1 MSARPHISWA
11 VWHGR
16 GTDAAVS
23 KGGARAGGAFALYS
37 LLKRQAGLGTG
48 GRTAALDRLLKQYS
62 TGPVRT
68 GAAAASPRGSRQRA
82 HGGSGSESGPR
93 SGQGPGE
100 GAGQGRGVW
109 AARFGPGAP
118 AALSAAARTS
128 GTAQHDWRQRLIA
141 VRSIIM
147 TARLR
152 LLGKRAGIPLPGIA
166 MCWTISCASVA
177 VW

>member
-1 MSARPHISWA
+1 VNWNGMSARPHISWA

-68 GAAAASPRGSRQRA
+68 SAAAASPRGPRQRA
-82 HGGSGSESGPR
+82 RGGGGASGPVQAP
-93 SGQGPGE
+93 GQD
-100 GAGQGRGVW
+100 AGQGRGVW
-109 AARFGPGAP
+109 AARFGPSAP
-118 AALSAAARTS
+118 AALSASARTS

-141 VRSIIM
+141 VRSIM
-147 TARLR
+147 ARLR
-152 LLGKRAGIPLPGIA
+152 MLLHAGLI
-166 MCWTISCASVA
+166 
-177 VW
+177 